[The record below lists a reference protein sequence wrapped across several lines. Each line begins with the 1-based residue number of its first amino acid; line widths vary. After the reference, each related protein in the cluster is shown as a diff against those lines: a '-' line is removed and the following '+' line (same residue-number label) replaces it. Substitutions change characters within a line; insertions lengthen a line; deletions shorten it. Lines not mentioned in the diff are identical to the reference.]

1 MEAPSIR
8 RIVTGHDEA
17 GKSVILSDGP
27 APRVFTLDG
36 RGSAFVELWT
46 TRATPAPIDRASG
59 EPSEDGIHLFP
70 PTNGTRLRIVDF
82 PPEDEGVLAQLTPEA
97 VRAAFTAINAASAIP
112 DGPSPH
118 PLMHRHQTVDYGLVL
133 EGELVLVLDGSE
145 TPLRA
150 GDVVIQ
156 RGTSHAWANRSGRPA
171 RMAFILIDGAYEAEL
186 SDGGGA

>member
-1 MEAPSIR
+1 MSMDAPGIR
-8 RIVTGHDEA
+8 RIVTGHDEQ

-59 EPSEDGIHLFP
+59 EPAEDGVHLFP

-82 PPEDEGVLAQLTPEA
+82 PPEDENVLAQLTPDA
-97 VRAAFTAINAASAIP
+97 VRAAFTAINAADAIP
-112 DGPSPH
+112 EGPSPH
-118 PLMHRHQTVDYGLVL
+118 PLMHRHETIDYGLVL

-150 GDVVIQ
+150 GDVVVQ

-171 RMAFILIDGAYEAEL
+171 RMAFILIDGVYAEEL
-186 SDGGGA
+186 KAG

>member
-1 MEAPSIR
+1 LEGPRIR
-8 RIVTGHDEA
+8 RIVTGHDDQ

-59 EPSEDGIHLFP
+59 EPPEAGIHLRP
-70 PTNGTRLRIVDF
+70 PANGTRLRVVDF

-97 VRAAFTAINAASAIP
+97 VRAAFTALNAADAIP
-112 DGPSPH
+112 EGPSPH
-118 PLMHRHQTVDYGLVL
+118 PLMHCHETVDYGLVL
-133 EGELVLVLDGSE
+133 DGELVLILDGSE
-145 TPLRA
+145 TLLRA

-171 RMAFILIDGAYEAEL
+171 RMAFILIDGAYEPEL
-186 SDGGGA
+186 KP

>member
-8 RIVTGHDEA
+8 RIVTGHDED
-17 GKSVILSDGP
+17 GKSIVLSDGP
-27 APRVFTLDG
+27 APRVVTLDG

-46 TRATPAPIDRASG
+46 TRATPAPIDRTAG
-59 EPSEDGIHLFP
+59 EPPEDGVHLFP
-70 PTNGTRLRIVDF
+70 PTNGTRLRIVVF
-82 PPEDEGVLAQLTPEA
+82 PPEDESVLAQLTPDA
-97 VRAAFTAINAASAIP
+97 VRAAFTAINAADAIP
-112 DGPSPH
+112 EGSSPH

-145 TPLRA
+145 TPLRV

-171 RMAFILIDGAYEAEL
+171 RMAFILIDGAY
-186 SDGGGA
+186 DGDMKR